1 MRRPILFGLLILFV
15 CAVVLTIII
24 GLVGFNPP
32 EFKTFANMDELSFLD
47 QYCVDQLDD
56 PNLED
61 GLSVTDRKCIEVDY
75 NRNHFHVYAYV
86 FLNEADARSYF
97 DGVEATM
104 KKTMDGITGAT
115 NRTEPSLH
123 SGRLRGAETFKLF
136 SMSISAQLSRLPI
149 NTWSRCDRRSAASS
163 YAILAPEQR
172 QHHCPQRHDCLCA
185 RNEWQSDRACSHLF
199 ELKRRCVQFVCDTN

>member
-32 EFKTFANMDELSFLD
+32 EFKIFANMDELSFLD

-75 NRNHFHVYAYV
+75 NGNHFHVYAYV
-86 FLNEADARSYF
+86 FLYEADARSYF

-104 KKTMDGITGAT
+104 KKNNGWHYRSYQS
-115 NRTEPSLH
+115 NRAFFAFGPSKGSRDFQALLYEH
-123 SGRLRGAETFKLF
+123 F
-136 SMSISAQLSRLPI
+136 SS
-149 NTWSRCDRRSAASS
+149 TVK
-163 YAILAPEQR
+163 AP
-172 QHHCPQRHDCLCA
+172 D
-185 RNEWQSDRACSHLF
+185 
-199 ELKRRCVQFVCDTN
+199 